1 MPARRVSQITH
12 GLQGQWLYSI
22 DESAEENAHV
32 TRIGTMTVRVLTLF
46 NSVKRGYLKSLGALT
61 AITLTLVPSAALA
74 GDPFRTTDEYAIGP
88 HAEEAFEAFFKE
100 ANYLDASEALDKAL
114 TSEADE
120 PMVHAM
126 AASMA
131 YLADDLDTVA
141 AEAALTKS
149 TAAALLETQPLRG
162 HIYSAVGIF
171 MEGAH
176 MMSTQGVARSTP
188 AALAMLQKVFSHMGE
203 AEKID
208 STDPELNLVKGFMD
222 LMLAVNLPFSDPAA
236 AIERLSSHG
245 NPTYLAYR
253 GIALGY
259 RDLGQM
265 TDAMTAV
272 DQALAAAPDNPELFY
287 LKAQLHRRQ
296 SETDESVAMFDK
308 ALEYAAQLP
317 AGLTRKIYKE
327 KCRMLG
333 GSHESCGQEA
343 GAFVNNL

>member
-1 MPARRVSQITH
+1 
-12 GLQGQWLYSI
+12 
-22 DESAEENAHV
+22 
-32 TRIGTMTVRVLTLF
+32 MTFRVLSFF
-46 NSVKRGYLKSLGALT
+46 NRPKRSLKFYGALIMAT
-61 AITLTLVPSAALA
+61 TLTITTSPALA
-74 GDPFRTTDEYAIGP
+74 GDPFRAGDEHNIGP

-100 ANYLDASEALDKAL
+100 GDYVGARTALEMAKD
-114 TSEADE
+114 SEADE
-120 PMVHAM
+120 PLVHSM

-131 YLADDLDTVA
+131 YLDEDWDKLEEEV
-141 AEAALTKS
+141 ELTRS
-149 TAAALLETQPLRG
+149 TAETLLETDPLRG

-188 AALAMLQKVFSHMGE
+188 AALAMLQQVFGHIGE

-222 LMLAVNLPFSDPAA
+222 LMLAVNLPFSNPED
-236 AIERLSSHG
+236 AIERLSQYG
-245 NPTYLAYR
+245 NPSYLAYR

-265 TDAMTAV
+265 PNAMDAV
-272 DQALAAAPDNPELFY
+272 EQALETAPENPELFY

-296 SETDESVAMFDK
+296 EETDDSVAMFDK

-317 AGLTRKIYKE
+317 PSLTRKIYKE
-327 KCRMLG
+327 KCRTLG
-333 GSHESCGQEA
+333 GSHDTCGKEA
-343 GAFVNNL
+343 SDFVAELGKAE